1 MKTFAN
7 LTRSRENDNNNNKGQ
22 QTTHNRQCCNEK
34 LRKKSDNNNSQY
46 AESSQQSAVK
56 KLKVKHLKV
65 ANNNTQLQQKQQI
78 LIPAICW
85 KKTNKHF
92 PYSYIYVYRKQSYI
106 P

>member
-1 MKTFAN
+1 MKNCA
-7 LTRSRENDNNNNKGQ
+7 E
-22 QTTHNRQCCNEK
+22 
-34 LRKKSDNNNSQY
+34 KSDNNNSQY

-78 LIPAICW
+78 LYIPAICW
-85 KKTNKHF
+85 KKTNTHS
-92 PYSYIYVYRKQSYI
+92 PYSYIYVYRKQNYI